1 MQSPDQAIEPPGV
14 VDGLTQEERVD
25 EFLRL
30 LAHGCTVRQAAAA
43 VAISYATLYRM
54 RRADQDFAK
63 RWEDAQRVS
72 VGQLIKEAERR
83 AMSGSDKLL
92 MFLLQS
98 YKPETFAARQR
109 MELTNPDGSL
119 APASPDE
126 RAARVE
132 AILATARAR
141 KAAKAIDDLL

>member
-1 MQSPDQAIEPPGV
+1 MQTPEPPGV
-14 VDGLTQEERVD
+14 VDGLTHDERVD

-30 LAHGCTVRQAAAA
+30 LAQGVTVRAAASA
-43 VAISYATLYRM
+43 VAINYATFYRM
-54 RRADQDFAK
+54 RERDPAFAK

-72 VGQLIKEAERR
+72 VKHLVAEAERR
-83 AMSGSDKLL
+83 AMGGSDKLL

-98 YKPETFAARQR
+98 YKPETFTPRQR
-109 MELTNPDGSL
+109 TELTNPDGSL
-119 APASPDE
+119 APQSPDE
-126 RAARVE
+126 RAARIE